1 MELYSRSTLKKLSR
15 AVRAGC
21 AVRSASLRQQ
31 VSETGS
37 CGYGIAGAP
46 SADVT
51 LMLQDASQRDVF
63 WACFEYRATPEPQ
76 NEPRESSRK
85 TL

>member
-1 MELYSRSTLKKLSR
+1 MRLCRGERSAALRYKSYLDVYSRSTLKKLNG

-21 AVRSASLRQQ
+21 AVRSASLRQR

-37 CGYGIAGAP
+37 CGYGIASVP

-51 LMLQDASQRDVF
+51 LILQDVSQV
-63 WACFEYRATPEPQ
+63 
-76 NEPRESSRK
+76 ES
-85 TL
+85 L